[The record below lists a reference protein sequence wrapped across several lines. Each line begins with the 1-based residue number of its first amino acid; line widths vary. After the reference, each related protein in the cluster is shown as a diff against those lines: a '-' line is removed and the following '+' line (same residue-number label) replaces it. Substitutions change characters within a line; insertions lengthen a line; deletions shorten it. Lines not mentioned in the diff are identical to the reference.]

1 MALVYFGLGSN
12 LGQKEKN
19 LELAITE
26 LKKQIGP
33 LVARSAFYHSAPWGF
48 ESANSFMNA
57 CVAVET
63 TLSPHACLSHI
74 KDVERRMGRLKN
86 ATNTYVDRL
95 IDIDIL
101 FYDQM
106 ILENEDLTVPHP
118 LLHLRQFVLE
128 PLAEI
133 APHLIH
139 PKLKK
144 EVQSLLKELN
154 LQS

>member
-33 LVARSAFYHSAPWGF
+33 LVARSAFYHSDPWGF
-48 ESANSFMNA
+48 DSANTFINA

-63 TLSPHACLSHI
+63 TLSPHECLSLL
-74 KDVERRMGRLKN
+74 KDTERRLGRLKKE
-86 ATNTYVDRL
+86 TDTYSDRL

-101 FYDQM
+101 FYDQI
-106 ILENEDLTVPHP
+106 ILEEDNLTVPHP
-118 LLHLRQFVLE
+118 LLHLRLFVLE

-133 APHLIH
+133 APHLVH

-144 EVQSLLKELN
+144 EVQLLLKELN
-154 LQS
+154 AQS